1 MSLDSLNRKL
11 LTFGLIKTIQNPE
24 VLLTKPSQ
32 RLVFLDVVRGL
43 TIAFMILVNN
53 NGSERLAY
61 WPLKHAD
68 WNGWTPTD
76 LVFPTFLFLVGIA
89 IVFSTASRMARGE
102 TKSVLLIHAFRRA
115 AILFALGI
123 LIHGFP
129 HYPLATLRIYG
140 VLQRIAV
147 CYLLASMLY
156 LWDRRVV
163 TLVSVA
169 VACLLGY
176 WVLMRWVPVPG
187 FGMPGRDI
195 PFLDKDNNWVS
206 VVDRRIFPGRLL
218 EDTRDPLGLISTIPA
233 IATCLLGVLTGL
245 WLRTQRRM
253 TEKALG
259 LLAGTMAGLAL
270 GGLWGISFPINKRL
284 WTSSYVLFAAG
295 WTLLILA
302 ICYFVIEMRKQGGA
316 WTYPW
321 KVFGS
326 NAIFTYAFAELLSTV
341 LDIIQVGTNSQALTL
356 KDWIY
361 TKVFCPIVNPSFGSL
376 LYSLCYVL
384 LCFVPAVLLYR
395 KRIFLKI

>member
-1 MSLDSLNRKL
+1 MSDDSSPQ
-11 LTFGLIKTIQNPE
+11 TS
-24 VLLTKPSQ
+24 TKPQQ

-43 TIAFMILVNN
+43 TVAFMILVNN
-53 NGSERLAY
+53 NGSEELAY

-102 TKSVLLIHAFRRA
+102 AKGALLVHAFRRT

-147 CYLLASMLY
+147 CYLVASILY

-163 TLVSVA
+163 TLVSISA
-169 VACLLGY
+169 ICLIGY
-176 WVLMRWVPVPG
+176 WILMRWVPVPG

-195 PFLDKDNNWVS
+195 PFLDKDINWVS
-206 VVDRRIFPGRLL
+206 VVDRQLFPGRLL
-218 EDTRDPLGLISTIPA
+218 EGTRDPLGLISSIPA

-245 WLRTQRRM
+245 WLRTQKGM
-253 TEKALG
+253 TAKAG
-259 LLAGTMAGLAL
+259 GMLAGAIAGLAL
-270 GGLWGISFPINKRL
+270 GRFWAIWFPINKRL

-295 WTLLILA
+295 GTLFVLA
-302 ICYFVIEMRKQGGA
+302 ICYFVIEIRKHAGA

-321 KVFGS
+321 KVFGA
-326 NAIFTYAFAELLSTV
+326 NAIFTYAIAELLSTV
-341 LDIIQVGTNSQALTL
+341 LEIIHVGKNGQAITL
-356 KDWIY
+356 KDLIY
-361 TKVFCPIVNPSFGSL
+361 TRIFSPIVNPSFGSL
-376 LYSLCYVL
+376 LYSLSYVL
-384 LCFVPAVLLYR
+384 VCFVPAVMLFR
-395 KRIFLKI
+395 KRIFIKI

>member
-1 MSLDSLNRKL
+1 MAENVSPQALA
-11 LTFGLIKTIQNPE
+11 
-24 VLLTKPSQ
+24 KPPQQ

-53 NGSERLAY
+53 NGNEELAY

-76 LVFPTFLFLVGIA
+76 LVFPIFLFLVGIA
-89 IVFSTASRMARGE
+89 IVFSTASRIARGE
-102 TKSVLLIHAFRRA
+102 TKRILVMHTFRRA

-140 VLQRIAV
+140 VLQRIAI
-147 CYLLASMLY
+147 CYLVTSILY

-163 TLVSVA
+163 TLVSVSA
-169 VACLLGY
+169 VCLLGY
-176 WVLMRWVPVPG
+176 WILMHWVPVPG

-195 PFLDKDNNWVS
+195 PFLDKDINWVS
-206 VVDRRIFPGRLL
+206 VVDRRLLPGRLL
-218 EDTRDPLGLISTIPA
+218 EGTRDPLGLISTIPA

-245 WLRTQRRM
+245 WLRTQKGM
-253 TEKALG
+253 MAKAGGMLG
-259 LLAGTMAGLAL
+259 GAIAGLAL
-270 GGLWGISFPINKRL
+270 GSFWAIWFPINKRL

-302 ICYFVIEMRKQGGA
+302 ICYFVIEIRKHAGA

-321 KVFGS
+321 RVFGA
-326 NAIFTYAFAELLSTV
+326 NAIFTYALAELLSTV
-341 LDIIQVGTNSQALTL
+341 LEIIPAGNSGHAISL
-356 KDWIY
+356 KELIY
-361 TKVFCPIVNPSFGSL
+361 TRIFYPIVSPAFGSL
-376 LYSLCYVL
+376 LYSLSYVL
-384 LCFVPAVLLYR
+384 VCFVPAVVLYR
-395 KRIFLKI
+395 KRIFIKI